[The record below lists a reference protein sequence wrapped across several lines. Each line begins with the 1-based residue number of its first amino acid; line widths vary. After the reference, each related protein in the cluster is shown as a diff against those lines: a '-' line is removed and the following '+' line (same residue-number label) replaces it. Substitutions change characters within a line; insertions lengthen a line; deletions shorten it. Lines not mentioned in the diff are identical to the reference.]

1 MFVCNNK
8 IEVSFKIIIKKER
21 RGMWN
26 QMNKKNKEKINYLS
40 KLYELFKK
48 KENNYYIVCLIIKY
62 S

>member
-1 MFVCNNK
+1 
-8 IEVSFKIIIKKER
+8 
-21 RGMWN
+21 MWN